1 MTCLSLIA
9 AIARN
14 RTIGLNN
21 TLPWHLP
28 EDLRHFRALTTGHHI
43 IMGRKTYESLGR
55 LLPER
60 STVIVTHNTEYAIDG
75 AVVAHTLEQALEA
88 SAGDDEAF
96 IIGGAR
102 LYQDGLKLA
111 QKMYITE
118 IDADFAGDVFFS
130 GIRSCRM
137 AGDQART
144 AGQRARPAVRLR
156 YLRAENLAL
165 TVFGPLPGY
174 TIDEIARLAVD
185 HFLDQTMDVSF
196 ETREALVELTREL
209 EVVDDLEIELLTR
222 NQ

>member
-9 AIARN
+9 AVARN

-21 TLPWHLP
+21 NLPWHLP

-60 STVIVTHNTEYAIDG
+60 RTVIVTHNTEYAVAG

-118 IDADFAGDVFFS
+118 IDADFAGDVFFPEFDL
-130 GIRSCRM
+130 
-137 AGDQART
+137 AEWQEARREPQVS
-144 AGQRARPAVRLR
+144 AQG
-156 YLRAENLAL
+156 
-165 TVFGPLPGY
+165 LPFAYVIYERKTG
-174 TIDEIARLAVD
+174 R
-185 HFLDQTMDVSF
+185 
-196 ETREALVELTREL
+196 
-209 EVVDDLEIELLTR
+209 
-222 NQ
+222 